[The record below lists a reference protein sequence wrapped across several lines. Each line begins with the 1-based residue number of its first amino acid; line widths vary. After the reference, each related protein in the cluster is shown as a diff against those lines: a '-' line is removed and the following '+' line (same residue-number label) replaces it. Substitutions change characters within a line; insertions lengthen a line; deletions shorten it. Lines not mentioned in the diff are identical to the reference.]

1 MRGCRREEKARVGE
15 LVFIFAGRVLGV
27 NMILSTAEIGASQ
40 SGGKY
45 KEIPKNRKRLALF
58 WSFCANDT

>member
-1 MRGCRREEKARVGE
+1 MGE

-45 KEIPKNRKRLALF
+45 KEIPENRKRLALF
-58 WSFCANDT
+58 WSFCANDN